1 MSIKINVLCNVQI
14 TISNTILTSE
24 ILPITVN
31 FTISGMNETSFLGT
45 FLWDLDVMIVNITN
59 SPSSS
64 VTSAFIEMVATIT
77 PRNIYISDDEMNGEI
92 EKRSNDIGALINVV
106 ITPTDTNHEQDITD
120 AMNDTASFIS
130 DINSKLK
137 VLSYGNFTVISMSQ
151 IQRISGKLI
160 NGEV

>member
-1 MSIKINVLCNVQI
+1 MVCNVQI
-14 TISNTILTSE
+14 IISNTIDTSE

-31 FTISGMNETSFLGT
+31 LTISGMTETSFLGL
-45 FLWDLDVMIVNITN
+45 FLWDLDVIIANITN

-64 VTSAFIEMVATIT
+64 VTSSFIEMVSTISS
-77 PRNIYISDDEMNGEI
+77 RNIYISDDKMNGRM
-92 EKRSNDIGALINVV
+92 EKRSNDFGALINVA
-106 ITPTDTNHEQDITD
+106 ITPLDTDHEQDITD

-130 DINSKLK
+130 DINSELK
-137 VLSYGNFTVISMSQ
+137 VLSYGNVTVISMSQ